1 MDFADCISRLPLWA
15 VFVLTLAVCIGSVEA
30 GAALARVA
38 MRQKS
43 EKEPD
48 GPVGSLVGAVLG
60 LLAFIL
66 AFTFGMTATRFDMR
80 KQLVLDE
87 ANAIGTTYLR
97 AALLPPAE
105 GLEVRR
111 LLREY
116 TDGRLKI
123 SLENVEDSLKASE
136 AIHGHLWSQVK
147 LLVREDMDSEIRSLF
162 IVSLNE
168 LIDLHQS
175 RKTVS
180 LQYHIPGT
188 VWLAVYLLSVLSM
201 LAVGYQVGMS
211 GMRRLRGTPV
221 LAASFSLVILMIAD
235 IDRPGE
241 GLMRVSQQ
249 PIADVQQSMLAD
261 SP

>member
-1 MDFADCISRLPLWA
+1 MDFGEWISKVPLWA
-15 VFVLTLAVCIGSVEA
+15 IFVLTMAICIGAVEA
-30 GAALARVA
+30 GAALAAGALHR
-38 MRQKS
+38 KS
-43 EKEPD
+43 EKEPE
-48 GPVGSLVGAVLG
+48 GPVGSLVGAMLG

-66 AFTFGMTATRFDMR
+66 AFTFGMAASRFDNR

-105 GLEVRR
+105 GLEIRR

-116 TDGRLKI
+116 TDGRLKV
-123 SLENVEDSLKASE
+123 SKENLNDSLKKSE
-136 AIHGHLWSQVK
+136 AIHGQLWSQVK
-147 LLVREDMDSEIRSLF
+147 LVAREDMDPEIRSLF

-175 RKTVS
+175 RRTVG

-211 GMRRLRGTPV
+211 GLRRLRGTPV

-235 IDRPGE
+235 IDRPAE
-241 GLMRVSQQ
+241 GLLTVSQQ
-249 PIADVQQSMLAD
+249 PIADVQQMMLAD

>member
-1 MDFADCISRLPLWA
+1 MVLSEWINTLPLWA
-15 VFVLTLAVCIGSVEA
+15 GFLLTLAICIGSVEA
-30 GAALARVA
+30 GAALAGVA
-38 MRQKS
+38 LRRK
-43 EKEPD
+43 KDREPEA
-48 GPVGSLVGAVLG
+48 PMGSMVGAVLG

-66 AFTFGMTATRFDMR
+66 AFTFGMTASRFDAR
-80 KQLVLDE
+80 KQLVLEE

-97 AALLPPAE
+97 AGLLPQAQ
-105 GLEVRR
+105 GLEIRR

-116 TDGRLKI
+116 ADVRLNMTV
-123 SLENVEDSLKASE
+123 ENIQVALTTSQKL
-136 AIHGHLWSQVK
+136 HGQLWSQAK
-147 LLVREDMDSEIRSLF
+147 SLVQADMDSEIRSLF
-162 IVSLNE
+162 IASLNE

-175 RKTVS
+175 RRTVG
-180 LQYHIPGT
+180 LQYRIPRT

-201 LAVGYQVGMS
+201 LIIGYQVGMS
-211 GMRRLRGTPV
+211 GMRRLQATPV

-249 PIADVQQSMLAD
+249 PIANVQAMMLGD

>member
-1 MDFADCISRLPLWA
+1 MDFGEWMTKLPLWA
-15 VFVLTLAVCIGSVEA
+15 VFVLTLAICMGTVEA
-30 GAALARVA
+30 GAALAGVA
-38 MRQKS
+38 LRRRK
-43 EKEPD
+43 EKEPET
-48 GPVGSLVGAVLG
+48 PLGSLVGAMLG

-66 AFTFGMTATRFDMR
+66 AFTFGMAFSRFDAR
-80 KQLVLDE
+80 RQLVLQE

-97 AALLPPAE
+97 AGLLPQTQ

-116 TDGRLKI
+116 ADVRLNVTAGDVQETLTKSEDMHGRLWAQA
-123 SLENVEDSLKASE
+123 KA
-136 AIHGHLWSQVK
+136 
-147 LLVREDMDSEIRSLF
+147 LVREDMDPELRSLF
-162 IVSLNE
+162 IAGLND

-175 RKTVS
+175 RKTVG
-180 LQYHIPGT
+180 LQYRIPGT
-188 VWLAVYLLSVLSM
+188 VWLALYLLSVLSM

-211 GMRRLRGTPV
+211 GTRRLRGTPL
-221 LAASFSLVILMIAD
+221 LAAAFSLVILMIAD

-249 PIADVQQSMLAD
+249 PIADVQQMMLHD